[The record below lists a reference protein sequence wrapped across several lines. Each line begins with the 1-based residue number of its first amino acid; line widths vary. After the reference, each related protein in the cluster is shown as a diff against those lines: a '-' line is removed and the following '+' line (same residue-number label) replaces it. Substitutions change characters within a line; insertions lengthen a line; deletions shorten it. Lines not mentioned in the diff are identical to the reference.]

1 MEFPRLVYKS
11 ESAHE
16 LARTADEFD
25 RLIAAGWYATVPE
38 ALAGRHEQPIDDSPP
53 TRAELEAKA
62 LELGLKFDGRNSD
75 SGLSRMLT
83 AALAQ

>member
-11 ESAHE
+11 ASAHE
-16 LARTADEFD
+16 LARDAGEFN
-25 RLIAAGWYATVPE
+25 RLITAGWYATVPE
-38 ALAGRHEQPIDDSPP
+38 ALAGQHEQPIDDSPP

-75 SGLSRMLT
+75 AGLSRMIS